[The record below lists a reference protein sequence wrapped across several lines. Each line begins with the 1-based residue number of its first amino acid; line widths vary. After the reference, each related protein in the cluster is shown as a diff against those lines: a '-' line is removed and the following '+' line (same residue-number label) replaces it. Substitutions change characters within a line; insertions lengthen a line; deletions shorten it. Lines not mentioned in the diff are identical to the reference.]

1 MLEGKIKKKHIRIFN
16 EFVKMT
22 ENGSQKMAAYKYL
35 AKKHR
40 ISVGGVRYAIANVRY
55 LVRPVAPP
63 LSDEEMNL
71 TISKNQI

>member
-40 ISVGGVRYAIANVRY
+40 MSVGGVRYAIANVRY
-55 LVRPVAPP
+55 LARPVAPP
-63 LSDEEMNL
+63 LTDEELRMGIL
-71 TISKNQI
+71 CGK